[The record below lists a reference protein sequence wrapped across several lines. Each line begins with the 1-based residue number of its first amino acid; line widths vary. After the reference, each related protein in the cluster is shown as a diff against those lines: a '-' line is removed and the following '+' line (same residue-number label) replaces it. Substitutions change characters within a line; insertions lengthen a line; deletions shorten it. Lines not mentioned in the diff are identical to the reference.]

1 MFSKKIGRA
10 ITCNSVRTAM
20 ALDNVIPILAHDPG
34 HRFDGPFTVATD
46 PGRLLP
52 ALVAQ
57 DDLEHEGIIYRC
69 GMQPGVA
76 DFSNWGVRG
85 YVWPYMRFG
94 QSDGDPS
101 IFWFVLRGYS
111 GSFEKVEFMNEFLRE
126 HQAATWRLVRDDLD
140 EGSQLILMEPTC
152 NGIYARIP
160 CCSDPAGAEVLC
172 VNRGLHA
179 HHFALAGHLDP
190 DNIEILISTA
200 PCPDPLS
207 WDYP

>member
-1 MFSKKIGRA
+1 
-10 ITCNSVRTAM
+10 M

-46 PGRLLP
+46 SARLLT

-57 DDLEHEGIIYRC
+57 DELEYEGIIYRC

-76 DFSNWGVRG
+76 NFFKWAVRG
-85 YVWPYMRFG
+85 YVWPYMRIG

-140 EGSQLILMEPTC
+140 EGSQLILMEPAC
-152 NGIYARIP
+152 NGIDARIP
-160 CCSDPAGAEVLC
+160 WCADPAGAEVLC